1 MTILFDSSWIE
12 KGQITDQMLCFA
24 KKIPEIRALLM
35 KEKLDPIQRSF
46 LGLELIAPSITS
58 NLEQDVRIAKSFVQN
73 GGVLEAVFLK
83 DLEQRAESEPVLH
96 VDVARIHVQLFG
108 EREEE
113 ARRFL
118 VREELPFVFPGELTP
133 LHIELFAVGDRALHV
148 LHVEGLKALAQVA
161 LDALEVD
168 IIHQKMWFY
177 PFLEVLPEKIFIR
190 KIRKLSRKAKYKG
203 GGIGLLA
210 FYALKLGMDPDA
222 ILRNGDALDKFF
234 YDLARQSERVGF

>member
-12 KGQITDQMLCFA
+12 KGQITDQMLFLA
-24 KKIPEIRALLM
+24 KKVPEIRDLLM

-46 LGLELIAPSITS
+46 LGLELIDPNITS
-58 NLEQDVRIAKSFVQN
+58 NLEDDIRIAKSFVQN
-73 GGVLEAVFLK
+73 GGVLDTEFLK
-83 DLEQRAESEPVLH
+83 NLEQRAVSEPVLH
-96 VDVARIHVQLFG
+96 VDVARIHVQLSP

-113 ARRFL
+113 ARRFV

-148 LHVEGLKALAQVA
+148 LHVDGLKALAQIA

-168 IIHQKMWFY
+168 VIHQKMWFY

-190 KIRKLSRKAKYKG
+190 KIRKLSRKVKYKG

-210 FYALKLGMDPDA
+210 FYALKLGMDSAPL
-222 ILRNGDALDKFF
+222 LRNGDALDQFF
-234 YDLARQSERVGF
+234 YDLAKQSERSAL

>member
-12 KGQITDQMLCFA
+12 KGQITDQMLFLA
-24 KKIPEIRALLM
+24 KKVPEIKDLLM

-46 LGLELIAPSITS
+46 LGLELIDPNITS
-58 NLEQDVRIAKSFVQN
+58 NLEDDIRIAKSFVQN
-73 GGVLEAVFLK
+73 GGVLDTEFLK
-83 DLEQRAESEPVLH
+83 NLEQRAVSEPVLH
-96 VDVARIHVQLFG
+96 VDVARIHVQLSP

-113 ARRFL
+113 ARRFV

-148 LHVEGLKALAQVA
+148 LHVDGLKALAQIA

-168 IIHQKMWFY
+168 VIHQKMWFY

-190 KIRKLSRKAKYKG
+190 KIRKLSRKVKYKG

-210 FYALKLGMDPDA
+210 FYALKLGMDSAP
-222 ILRNGDALDKFF
+222 ILRNGDALDQFF
-234 YDLARQSERVGF
+234 YDLAKQSERSAL